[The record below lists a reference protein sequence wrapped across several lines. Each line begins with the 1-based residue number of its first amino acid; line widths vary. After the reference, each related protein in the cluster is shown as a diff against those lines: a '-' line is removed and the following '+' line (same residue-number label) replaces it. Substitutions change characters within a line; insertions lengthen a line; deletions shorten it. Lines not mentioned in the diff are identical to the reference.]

1 MDDKGYI
8 KMENNIDDL
17 KAEFDKFVQERC
29 ITQENEQEKAEREED
44 EDNPAFVEELAD
56 KLLGPAHAG
65 VYLSRLD
72 IKRVAEGIDESL
84 PIKERTRMIKALM
97 RHTTKKD
104 YLRLAFGEFNKHI
117 NGRLAIYQELGDSF
131 PASKYIFDDYTKKA
145 EKTKR
150 MFDRIVE
157 DFEEFDPT
165 DDSEPVLF

>member
-1 MDDKGYI
+1 MDGEL
-8 KMENNIDDL
+8 KMMDNNLDDL
-17 KAEFDKFVQERC
+17 KAEFDKFVRESC
-29 ITQENEQEKAEREED
+29 VTEEEKQVKADEEED

-97 RHTTKKD
+97 RHTTTKE
-104 YLRLAFGEFNKHI
+104 YLRDAFSEFNKHI
-117 NGRLAIYQELGDSF
+117 NGRLAIYQELGEGF
-131 PASKYIFDDYTKKA
+131 PSSKYIFDEYTQKA

-150 MFDRIVE
+150 MFERMIE
-157 DFEEFDPT
+157 DFEEFDMSE
-165 DDSEPVLF
+165 DAEPVLF